1 MCKIENWRAEI
12 RLKIVYEGPQFK
24 DSVTGFKGYFTN
36 KYFSNWA
43 HMKALPLLFQIW
55 YGSPLCSWKWLCVNQ
70 RWARSR
76 SLILIFKI
84 TTGDLD
90 LLGDLDQFQID
101 LDLWVIFDL

>member
-1 MCKIENWRAEI
+1 MHLDA
-12 RLKIVYEGPQFK
+12 RLERDGNVHIAARDGQ
-24 DSVTGFKGYFTN
+24 
-36 KYFSNWA
+36 
-43 HMKALPLLFQIW
+43 
-55 YGSPLCSWKWLCVNQ
+55 
-70 RWARSR
+70 RSR